1 MSEILEYVKCQKDTK
16 LKIREELVELN
27 KQTIATQAK
36 KAEELIAN
44 QIVYVEAIKMMGDDI
59 FDLGIENEALRDKLG
74 EVDEKWLSESK
85 IRIKLSYDDVRK
97 NKFILERMKRQS
109 QKLTSI

>member
-1 MSEILEYVKCQKDTK
+1 MSEILEYVKGQKDTK